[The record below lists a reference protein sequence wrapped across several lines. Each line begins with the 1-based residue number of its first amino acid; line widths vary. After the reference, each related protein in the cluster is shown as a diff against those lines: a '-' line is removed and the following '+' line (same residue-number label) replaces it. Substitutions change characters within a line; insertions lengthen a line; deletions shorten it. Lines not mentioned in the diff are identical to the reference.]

1 MFFFFH
7 FSLLMRLLAK
17 NKRAHFDYT
26 ILETLEAG
34 IILRWFEVKALKT
47 QKANLS
53 DAFIK
58 IDEREIRLINCDIP
72 LYKKTDIHLV
82 NRYEAKWKRKL
93 LVTSQQRTR
102 LRERTHKTWYRLI
115 PLEIYEDSRHLIKV
129 KIALAQITKKVDK
142 RAKIKEKDE
151 RKLMKQVRIW

>member
-1 MFFFFH
+1 
-7 FSLLMRLLAK
+7 MRLLAK

-34 IILRWFEVKALKT
+34 IILRGFEVKALKT

-58 IDEREIRLINCDIP
+58 IDEREIWLINCDIP

-82 NRYEAKWKRKL
+82 SRYEAK
-93 LVTSQQRTR
+93 
-102 LRERTHKTWYRLI
+102 
-115 PLEIYEDSRHLIKV
+115 
-129 KIALAQITKKVDK
+129 
-142 RAKIKEKDE
+142 
-151 RKLMKQVRIW
+151 